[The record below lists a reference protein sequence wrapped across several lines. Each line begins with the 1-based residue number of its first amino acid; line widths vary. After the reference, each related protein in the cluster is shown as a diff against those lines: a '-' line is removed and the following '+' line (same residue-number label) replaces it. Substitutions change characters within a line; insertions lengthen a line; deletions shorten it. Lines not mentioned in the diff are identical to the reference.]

1 MWRMSARPASLDAR
15 LSARIFFRRQSL
27 FLDMGRAAPLLPLR
41 AGGANLS
48 RTVATSNGGKTHVP
62 RTSRG
67 HGPCR
72 AGQALRE
79 AIRRI
84 YAGDAPLDR
93 FRLGRGSG
101 LVRGWPLSHLVG
113 HSQQPDA
120 ALRRGIGP
128 GVRFPAGLNN
138 SNGNTVDNQGRLVT
152 CE

>member
-1 MWRMSARPASLDAR
+1 MWRMSARPARLDAHF
-15 LSARIFFRRQSL
+15 SARIFLRRQSL
-27 FLDMGRAAPLLPLR
+27 FLDMERAAPLLPLR

-48 RTVATSNGGKTHVP
+48 RTVATLNWGPTHVL
-62 RTSRG
+62 RTSRW

-72 AGQALRE
+72 GGPALRE
-79 AIRRI
+79 SIRWI

-93 FRLGRGSG
+93 FRLVRGSG

-128 GVRFPAGLNN
+128 SVRFPAGLQQFERQHRRQPGPA
-138 SNGNTVDNQGRLVT
+138 SHL
-152 CE
+152 